1 MLSLFIRN
9 PAAMRSNTLT
19 YASLVLTAFFWGSAF
34 NVGAHV
40 IRWMPPISAG
50 AERFALA
57 SIVLLGTLGVAGR
70 LNLQR
75 LREHLPALTAVGLLG
90 VVGFNLAMFFGLRS
104 TTPFNAAL
112 IMATTPLWTLLL
124 STLVEGEH
132 IDRWRGAG
140 LLSGL
145 AGVALVVSGG
155 DPARL
160 AQLHLAPGDVIVL
173 GGSFSWALA
182 TVVSRRYL
190 GALDSQESTTWSIML
205 GTIVLLVL
213 AVLREHPLAAAAQA
227 PASAHWGIVYLAL
240 CSSVL
245 GYLFWFAAARRL
257 GAARTASF
265 FNLVPVF
272 SLLVSMAGGQSPQPV
287 QLLGVVAVIGGVVL
301 ASRTRPAVVPANRHP
316 VKSACAES
324 G

>member
-1 MLSLFIRN
+1 
-9 PAAMRSNTLT
+9 MRASPLT
-19 YASLVLTAFFWGSAF
+19 YLGLVLTTFFWGSAF

-40 IRWMPPISAG
+40 ITGMPPISAG
-50 AERFALA
+50 AERFAIA
-57 SIVLLGTLGVAGR
+57 GVLLLGLLTATGSLDLR
-70 LNLQR
+70 L
-75 LREHLPALTAVGLLG
+75 LRAHLPALAAVGVLG
-90 VVGFNLAMFFGLRS
+90 VLGFNLAMFLGLRS

-124 STLVEGEH
+124 SALLEGER

-155 DPARL
+155 SPARL
-160 AQLHLAPGDVIVL
+160 AQLQLSPGDALV
-173 GGSFSWALA
+173 GGGALSWALA
-182 TVVSRRYL
+182 TVISRRYL
-190 GALDSQESTTWSIML
+190 RGVDARQTTTWSIVIGGAAML
-205 GTIVLLVL
+205 LLG
-213 AVLREHPLAAAAQA
+213 AWREHPLQAAAQA
-227 PASAHWGIVYLAL
+227 PASVHWGLLYLAV

-245 GYLFWFAAARRL
+245 GYLFWFDATRRL
-257 GAARTASF
+257 GAARTAAF

-272 SLLVSMAGGQSPQPV
+272 TLLVSLAGGQVPHPA

-301 ASRTRPAVVPANRHP
+301 ASRGGGTAPAPTRATAQP
-316 VKSACAES
+316 CQ

>member
-1 MLSLFIRN
+1 
-9 PAAMRSNTLT
+9 P
-19 YASLVLTAFFWGSAF
+19 LVC
-34 NVGAHV
+34 
-40 IRWMPPISAG
+40 AG
-50 AERFALA
+50 ALAHWQALRA
-57 SIVLLGTLGVAGR
+57 
-70 LNLQR
+70 
-75 LREHLPALTAVGLLG
+75 HLPALAAVGLLG

-124 STLVEGEH
+124 SALVERERL
-132 IDRWRGAG
+132 DRWRGAG

-155 DPARL
+155 DPSRL
-160 AQLHLAPGDVIVL
+160 AQLRLAPGDAIVL
-173 GGSFSWALA
+173 GGSLSWALA

-190 GALDSQESTTWSIML
+190 GALNAQETTAWSIVL
-205 GTIVLLVL
+205 GSAVLLLL
-213 AVLREHPLAAAAQA
+213 AALHEHPLAAATRA
-227 PASAHWGIVYLAL
+227 PASAHWGIAYLAL

-245 GYLFWFAAARRL
+245 GYLFWFAAAQRI

-272 SLLVSMAGGQSPQPV
+272 TLLVGMAGGQSPQPA
-287 QLLGVVAVIGGVVL
+287 QLLGVAAVIGGVVL
-301 ASRTRPAVVPANRHP
+301 ASRSRPAPAAGQRHADGAKP
-316 VKSACAES
+316 DSASAARPCR